1 MNEVVASSGFSLGLG
16 FWIGLGVGVVL
27 LFAIIL
33 AKMFRRVVE
42 PNEVHI
48 VQSGGK
54 TTIYGKQG
62 IIQTDTGETQVD
74 TKVSNSYFEWPSWWP
89 VIGVQS
95 VVLPLSVF
103 ELSLESYEAYDIGK
117 VPFVVDIVAFFR
129 IEDAAV
135 SAKRVASLHE
145 LRDQLKAVLQGA
157 VRTILAKHEI
167 ENIMEER
174 STYGEAFT
182 NEVREQLKAWGV
194 VNVKNIE
201 LMDIRDGKESKT
213 VSNIMAK
220 KESLIEKESRTEV
233 AANIRDAEIAEINAK
248 RETEVQAQAAEQKIG
263 ERTAEKDKNVGVAN
277 EKAAQTIKDQARVTA
292 EKDMAVKQVEHVRA
306 AEINREV
313 QVVKAD
319 EDKQT
324 IIIRAEGQREQEV
337 ITADAQ
343 KQQTIIIAEGDL
355 QDQLKEAEG
364 ILAIGQSNAEAKR
377 LAEMAVV
384 DPQIVLATEIGE
396 NQGYQKYLVDIRNV
410 EKDEVV
416 GTEQAKALQDAG
428 IKVIV
433 NSGNVP
439 NGMNNLLD
447 VFSASGGTQIA
458 SMVEAIK
465 QTDEGAALLNR
476 LGINSDAA
484 TTAEVTPRKTKTR
497 GTAARR
503 ASGDNAA

>member
-16 FWIGLGVGVVL
+16 FWIGLGIGVTVL
-27 LFAIIL
+27 FTIIL

-135 SAKRVASLHE
+135 AAKRVASLHE
-145 LRDQLKAVLQGA
+145 LQDQLKAVLQGA

-233 AANIRDAEIAEINAK
+233 AANIRDAEIAEINAR

-263 ERTAEKDKNVGVAN
+263 ERTAEKDKNVGIAN
-277 EKAAQTIKDQARVTA
+277 ELAQQEIKEQARMTA

-324 IIIRAEGQREQEV
+324 IIIRAEGQKEQEV
-337 ITADAQ
+337 IAAEAQ
-343 KQQTIIIAEGDL
+343 KQQTIIVAEGDL

-364 ILAIGQSNAEAKR
+364 ILAIGQSQAEAKR

-396 NQGYQKYLVDIRNV
+396 NQGYQKYLVDIRGV
-410 EKDEVV
+410 EKDEAV
-416 GTEQAKALQDAG
+416 GVEQAKALQDAG

-503 ASGDNAA
+503 ASGDKSA